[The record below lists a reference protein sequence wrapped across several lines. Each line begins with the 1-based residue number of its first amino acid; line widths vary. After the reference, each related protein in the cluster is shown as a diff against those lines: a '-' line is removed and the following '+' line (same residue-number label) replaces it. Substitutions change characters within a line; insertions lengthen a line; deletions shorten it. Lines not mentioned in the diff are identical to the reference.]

1 VSWKTLYLSYNF
13 LGFLRSGSIA
23 LEPPSL
29 IQLEDG
35 EKELNIEVY

>member
-1 VSWKTLYLSYNF
+1 VSWKTLYLSYDF
-13 LGFLRSGSIA
+13 LGFLRSGSTV

-35 EKELNIEVY
+35 EKELNIEAH